1 MTPVNSAIGVTT
13 MQKEQERERRIN
25 IILDPTTHK
34 RLRIEAVELD
44 QPMNR
49 IAANVLQNHF
59 KERDSRE
66 SMGEEGTGDGGA
78 GAQLLLGE

>member
-1 MTPVNSAIGVTT
+1 MTPINSVIGVIT

-49 IAANVLQNHF
+49 IARNVLQNHF
-59 KERDSRE
+59 KENIH
-66 SMGEEGTGDGGA
+66 EEN
-78 GAQLLLGE
+78 

>member
-1 MTPVNSAIGVTT
+1 

-34 RLRIEAVELD
+34 RLRIEAIELD

-49 IAANVLQNHF
+49 IARNVLRDHF
-59 KERDSRE
+59 KESQTH
-66 SMGEEGTGDGGA
+66 EEN
-78 GAQLLLGE
+78 